1 MELNLLPLGEQV
13 TDPVTGTLQTPAQ
26 RLGAIVDFLT
36 TRGPA
41 PVGRPD
47 GVADRLNTSAR
58 VLGADTNLV
67 YLDMGGQLAG
77 EYYDMVELIGAR
89 VIPSRADEEYR

>member
-1 MELNLLPLGEQV
+1 
-13 TDPVTGTLQTPAQ
+13 
-26 RLGAIVDFLT
+26 
-36 TRGPA
+36 
-41 PVGRPD
+41 
-47 GVADRLNTSAR
+47 VADRLNTSAR